1 MKVARLLILLAV
13 LVAGLIVGALNSQE
27 MTLKLGFTEI
37 HASTGLAIT
46 VALLAGV
53 LIGAGL
59 VLVGVVIPLYSK
71 LRKAQKAVPGT
82 PATPAAPVAPST
94 SSFDGR

>member
-1 MKVARLLILLAV
+1 MKLARLLILLAV
-13 LVAGLIVGALNSQE
+13 LVVGLIIGALNSQD

-37 HASTGLAIT
+37 VASTGLAIT
-46 VALLAGV
+46 IALLSGV

-59 VLVGVVIPLYSK
+59 VLVGMVIPLYSK
-71 LRKAQKAVPGT
+71 LRKAQKATPVVVP
-82 PATPAAPVAPST
+82 PSS

>member
-1 MKVARLLILLAV
+1 MKIARLLILLAV

-27 MTLKLGFTEI
+27 MTLRLGFTEI
-37 HASTGLAIT
+37 HSSTGLAIT

-59 VLVGVVIPLYSK
+59 VLVGMVIPLYAK
-71 LRKAQKAVPGT
+71 LRKAQKAV

>member
-46 VALLAGV
+46 IALLAGV

-59 VLVGVVIPLYSK
+59 VLVGMVIPLYSK
-71 LRKAQKAVPGT
+71 LRKAQKTLPV
-82 PATPAAPVAPST
+82 TPAAPVAPST

>member
-1 MKVARLLILLAV
+1 MKVARLLILAV

-27 MTLKLGFTEI
+27 MILKLGFTEI

-59 VLVGVVIPLYSK
+59 VLVGMVIPLYSK
-71 LRKAQKAVPGT
+71 LRKAQKAVP
-82 PATPAAPVAPST
+82 AAPAAPVAPST

>member
-37 HASTGLAIT
+37 HSSTGLAIT

-59 VLVGVVIPLYSK
+59 VLVGMVIPLYSR
-71 LRKAQKAVPGT
+71 LRMAQKAVP
-82 PATPAAPVAPST
+82 ASPAAPVAPST

>member
-1 MKVARLLILLAV
+1 MKIARLLILLAV

-27 MTLKLGFTEI
+27 MTLKLGFTQI

-59 VLVGVVIPLYSK
+59 VLVGMVIPLYSK
-71 LRKAQKAVPGT
+71 LRKAQKAV

>member
-1 MKVARLLILLAV
+1 MKIARLLVLLTV
-13 LVAGLIVGALNSQE
+13 LVAGLVVGALNSQE

-37 HASTGLAIT
+37 HSSTGLAIT

-59 VLVGVVIPLYSK
+59 VLVGMVIPLYSK
-71 LRKAQKAVPGT
+71 LRKAQKAAPV
-82 PATPAAPVAPST
+82 APAAPVASST

>member
-1 MKVARLLILLAV
+1 MKIARLLILLAV

-59 VLVGVVIPLYSK
+59 VLVGMVIPLYSK
-71 LRKAQKAVPGT
+71 LRKAQKTVPVT
-82 PATPAAPVAPST
+82 SAAPVAPST